1 METSDH
7 KVIYT
12 YAQRASYSAT
22 LSSTTRMVRSG
33 KIADTVNHLR
43 STNWSAIMKHALVEA
58 LDALTTSSPG
68 PDGLSARVLKSTRLE
83 LAGII
88 THLFNVF
95 ILIGFSP
102 EQWRDAYLTPIAKVD
117 HPQLWSD
124 YRPISLTS
132 NLCKTF
138 ERVLVKRI
146 LHSALAFFGCWACI
160 CCAKCISDRWMWT
173 GCGLTTSNMAFFLAT
188 ADAVVQVLFDIG

>member
-1 METSDH
+1 MTPPP
-7 KVIYT
+7 
-12 YAQRASYSAT
+12 
-22 LSSTTRMVRSG
+22 
-33 KIADTVNHLR
+33 ADSVFTV
-43 STNWSAIMKHALVEA
+43 TNVVEA

-68 PDGLSARVLKSTRLE
+68 SDGLSARVLKSARLE
-83 LAGII
+83 LAGIF

-146 LHSALAFFGCWACI
+146 LHLTHGLWAHN
-160 CCAKCISDRWMWT
+160 KQHGFRPGHS
-173 GCGLTTSNMAFFLAT
+173 T